1 MISSVAWLRT
11 MPNRRHVRSCVDSC
25 SARTISDRSSHSV
38 SVTRTS
44 DAGDAAVRPA
54 AQDDEA
60 ILVAGLLRGEA
71 AQLLAPGVLVA
82 GGAVLGLPDAAV
94 AGDAIPVVQALDEAG
109 AHRRRHVARL
119 VALGERAD
127 QRLEVGAGAGDQQR
141 QQAGDAVAERQD
153 QRFRPLQQQAG
164 AERVGFLDPAAAR
177 RGGVGRL
184 LRDAVLDG
192 EAELREHRGERRE
205 HADLAGALRRT
216 RATP

>member
-1 MISSVAWLRT
+1 

-44 DAGDAAVRPA
+44 APGDAAVRPA

-60 ILVAGLLRGEA
+60 ILVAGLLRREA
-71 AQLLAPGVLVA
+71 AELLAPGVLVA
-82 GGAVLGLPDAAV
+82 GGAVLGLPHPAV

-119 VALGERAD
+119 VALGERAH
-127 QRLEVGAGAGDQQR
+127 QRLEVGAGAGDEQR
-141 QQAGDAVAERQD
+141 QQAGDAVAEREQ

-164 AERVGFLDPAAAR
+164 AEGVGFLELAAP
-177 RGGVGRL
+177 GGGAVGRL
-184 LRDAVLDG
+184 LRDAVLDR
-192 EAELREHRGERRE
+192 EAELREDRGERRE
-205 HADLAGALRRT
+205 DADLAARARRT